1 MKFTV
6 NRTELLAAAQNA
18 ERIAPRVSTIEILQ
32 CAYLQASQD
41 TLTVASG
48 NLEIALEQQLPAQ
61 IDRDG
66 SVVVKAPL
74 LSGMLRLLD
83 GERVT
88 FQMKS
93 GKLVV
98 SSGNAEY
105 AIPVMDAAQYPRMEI
120 PCPAATVPVSGI
132 PSLTKRTAFAVS
144 EDTAR
149 PMLKCV
155 NLIFG
160 ADGLQAVSTDSFRI
174 ASAKGDRESRGN
186 ISFLI
191 PAASLEKLAGLVSDR
206 EKLQVGTTG
215 KAIVFRKENF
225 LFAARIMEWPYL
237 AVSQVLSNLKQQFT
251 VLTDSALL
259 RDTILQALSV
269 TGTQNRFSLSFAG
282 NRLTVRCES
291 EYGISETAMDVVALS
306 GEPAGVY
313 WYSPTQLLECLKAL
327 NGTLTEGPLKGDI
340 ASYFANDALF
350 VCLGGVNAHKGL
362 RETLLSLGVTEVM
375 EAMDMDQ
382 FTNPQVRQAIGI
394 LRREVQSIPGI
405 RYYQC
410 TWNPRFK
417 GVDDYLL
424 DWTKRK
430 TA

>member
-32 CAYLQASQD
+32 CAYLQAEQD

-88 FQMKS
+88 FQMKN

-186 ISFLI
+186 ISFLV

-215 KAIVFRKENF
+215 KAIVFTKENF
-225 LFAARIMEWPYL
+225 SFAARIMEGPYL

-251 VLTDSALL
+251 VLTDAALL

-269 TGTQNRFSLSFAG
+269 TGTQNRFFLSFAG
-282 NRLTVRCES
+282 NRLTVRCER

-313 WYSPTQLLECLKAL
+313 WYNPVQLMECLKAL
-327 NGTLTEGPLKGDI
+327 NGTLMLEVVQHSALLLKTDE
-340 ASYFANDALF
+340 L
-350 VCLGGVNAHKGL
+350 VCFQMAV
-362 RETLLSLGVTEVM
+362 REPKAIEVKPQKTKKPRK
-375 EAMDMDQ
+375 EA
-382 FTNPQVRQAIGI
+382 A
-394 LRREVQSIPGI
+394 
-405 RYYQC
+405 
-410 TWNPRFK
+410 
-417 GVDDYLL
+417 
-424 DWTKRK
+424 
-430 TA
+430 

>member
-1 MKFTV
+1 MEFTV

-32 CAYLQASQD
+32 CTYLQAEQD

-88 FQMKS
+88 FQMKN

-105 AIPVMDAAQYPRMEI
+105 AIPVMDAEQYPRMEI

-144 EDTAR
+144 EDTTR

-186 ISFLI
+186 ISFLV

-215 KAIVFRKENF
+215 KTIVFTKENF
-225 LFAARIMEWPYL
+225 SFAARIMEGPYL

-251 VLTDSALL
+251 VLTDAALL

-282 NRLTVRCES
+282 SRLTVRCES
-291 EYGISETAMDVVALS
+291 EYGVSETAMDVVALS
-306 GEPAGVY
+306 GEPVGVY
-313 WYSPTQLLECLKAL
+313 WYNPAQLMECLKAL
-327 NGTLTEGPLKGDI
+327 NGTLMLEVVQHSALLLKTDE
-340 ASYFANDALF
+340 L
-350 VCLGGVNAHKGL
+350 VCFQMAV
-362 RETLLSLGVTEVM
+362 REPKAIESKPQKTKKPRK
-375 EAMDMDQ
+375 EA
-382 FTNPQVRQAIGI
+382 A
-394 LRREVQSIPGI
+394 
-405 RYYQC
+405 
-410 TWNPRFK
+410 
-417 GVDDYLL
+417 
-424 DWTKRK
+424 
-430 TA
+430 

>member
-6 NRTELLAAAQNA
+6 NRIELLAAAQNA
-18 ERIAPRVSTIEILQ
+18 ERIAPKVSTIEILQ
-32 CAYLQASQD
+32 CAYLQAEQD

-105 AIPVMDAAQYPRMEI
+105 AIPVMDTAQYPRMEI

-144 EDTAR
+144 EDTSR

-186 ISFLI
+186 ISFLV

-225 LFAARIMEWPYL
+225 LFAARIMEGPYL

-251 VLTDSALL
+251 VLTDAALL

-291 EYGISETAMDVVALS
+291 EYGISETALDVVALS
-306 GEPAGVY
+306 GEPVGVY
-313 WYSPTQLLECLKAL
+313 WYNPAQLMECLKAL
-327 NGTLTEGPLKGDI
+327 NGTLMLEVVQHSALLLKTDE
-340 ASYFANDALF
+340 L
-350 VCLGGVNAHKGL
+350 VCFQMAV
-362 RETLLSLGVTEVM
+362 REPKAIEVKPQKTKKPRK
-375 EAMDMDQ
+375 EA
-382 FTNPQVRQAIGI
+382 A
-394 LRREVQSIPGI
+394 
-405 RYYQC
+405 
-410 TWNPRFK
+410 
-417 GVDDYLL
+417 
-424 DWTKRK
+424 
-430 TA
+430 

>member
-32 CAYLQASQD
+32 CAYLQAEQD

-88 FQMKS
+88 FQMKN

-120 PCPAATVPVSGI
+120 PCPAATV
-132 PSLTKRTAFAVS
+132 RTAFAVS
-144 EDTAR
+144 EEAAR

-186 ISFLI
+186 ISFLV
-191 PAASLEKLAGLVSDR
+191 PAASLEKLAALVDNR

-215 KAIVFRKENF
+215 KTIVFTKENF
-225 LFAARIMEWPYL
+225 SFAARIMEGPYL
-237 AVSQVLSNLKQQFT
+237 AVSQILSNLKQQFT
-251 VLTDSALL
+251 VLTDAALL
-259 RDTILQALSV
+259 RDTILQVLSV

-291 EYGISETAMDVVALS
+291 EYGVSETAMDVVALS
-306 GEPAGVY
+306 GEPVGVY
-313 WYSPTQLLECLKAL
+313 WYNPVQLMECLKAL
-327 NGTLTEGPLKGDI
+327 NGTLMLEVVQHSALLLKTDE
-340 ASYFANDALF
+340 L
-350 VCLGGVNAHKGL
+350 VCFQMAV
-362 RETLLSLGVTEVM
+362 REPKTIESKPQKTKKPRK
-375 EAMDMDQ
+375 EA
-382 FTNPQVRQAIGI
+382 A
-394 LRREVQSIPGI
+394 
-405 RYYQC
+405 
-410 TWNPRFK
+410 
-417 GVDDYLL
+417 
-424 DWTKRK
+424 
-430 TA
+430 

>member
-32 CAYLQASQD
+32 CAYLQAEQD

-61 IDRDG
+61 IESEG

-88 FQMKS
+88 FQMKN

-144 EDTAR
+144 EDTTR

-186 ISFLI
+186 ISFLV
-191 PAASLEKLAGLVSDR
+191 PAASLEKLAGLVR
-206 EKLQVGTTG
+206 
-215 KAIVFRKENF
+215 
-225 LFAARIMEWPYL
+225 LFEE
-237 AVSQVLSNLKQQFT
+237 
-251 VLTDSALL
+251 TDHLPLL
-259 RDTILQALSV
+259 RRDHPA
-269 TGTQNRFSLSFAG
+269 R
-282 NRLTVRCES
+282 
-291 EYGISETAMDVVALS
+291 S
-306 GEPAGVY
+306 G
-313 WYSPTQLLECLKAL
+313 C
-327 NGTLTEGPLKGDI
+327 
-340 ASYFANDALF
+340 
-350 VCLGGVNAHKGL
+350 
-362 RETLLSLGVTEVM
+362 
-375 EAMDMDQ
+375 
-382 FTNPQVRQAIGI
+382 
-394 LRREVQSIPGI
+394 
-405 RYYQC
+405 
-410 TWNPRFK
+410 
-417 GVDDYLL
+417 
-424 DWTKRK
+424 
-430 TA
+430 

>member
-32 CAYLQASQD
+32 CAYLQAEQD

-66 SVVVKAPL
+66 SVVVKASL

-144 EDTAR
+144 EDTSR

-174 ASAKGDRESRGN
+174 ASAKGDRE
-186 ISFLI
+186 
-191 PAASLEKLAGLVSDR
+191 
-206 EKLQVGTTG
+206 KLQVGTTG
-215 KAIVFRKENF
+215 KTIVFTKENF
-225 LFAARIMEWPYL
+225 SFAARIMEGPYL

-251 VLTDSALL
+251 VLTDAALL

-313 WYSPTQLLECLKAL
+313 WYNPAQLMECLKAL
-327 NGTLTEGPLKGDI
+327 NGTLMLEVVQHSALLLKTDE
-340 ASYFANDALF
+340 L
-350 VCLGGVNAHKGL
+350 VCFQMAV
-362 RETLLSLGVTEVM
+362 REPKAI
-375 EAMDMDQ
+375 EAK
-382 FTNPQVRQAIGI
+382 PQK
-394 LRREVQSIPGI
+394 
-405 RYYQC
+405 
-410 TWNPRFK
+410 TKKPRK
-417 GVDDYLL
+417 E
-424 DWTKRK
+424 
-430 TA
+430 AA

>member
-32 CAYLQASQD
+32 CAYLQAEQD

-48 NLEIALEQQLPAQ
+48 NLEIALEKQLPAQ
-61 IDRDG
+61 IETEGR
-66 SVVVKAPL
+66 VVVKAPL

-88 FQMKS
+88 FQMKN

-191 PAASLEKLAGLVSDR
+191 PAASLEKLAALVDNR

-225 LFAARIMEWPYL
+225 LFAARIMEGPYL

-259 RDTILQALSV
+259 RDAISQTLSV

-291 EYGISETAMDVVALS
+291 KYGISETAMDVVALS

-313 WYSPTQLLECLKAL
+313 WYNPAQLMECLKAL
-327 NGTLTEGPLKGDI
+327 NGTLMLEVVQHSALLLKTDE
-340 ASYFANDALF
+340 L
-350 VCLGGVNAHKGL
+350 VCFQMAV
-362 RETLLSLGVTEVM
+362 REPKAI
-375 EAMDMDQ
+375 EAK
-382 FTNPQVRQAIGI
+382 PQK
-394 LRREVQSIPGI
+394 
-405 RYYQC
+405 
-410 TWNPRFK
+410 TKKPRK
-417 GVDDYLL
+417 E
-424 DWTKRK
+424 
-430 TA
+430 AA

>member
-32 CAYLQASQD
+32 CAYLQAEQD
-41 TLTVASG
+41 TLTVASS

-61 IDRDG
+61 IENEG

-88 FQMKS
+88 FQMKK

-98 SSGNAEY
+98 SSENAEY

-132 PSLTKRTAFAVS
+132 PALTKRTAFAVS
-144 EDTAR
+144 EDTTR

-191 PAASLEKLAGLVSDR
+191 PAASLEKLAALVDNR

-215 KAIVFRKENF
+215 KTIVFTKENF
-225 LFAARIMEWPYL
+225 SFAARIMEGPYL

-259 RDTILQALSV
+259 RDAISQTLSV

-282 NRLTVRCES
+282 SRLTVRCES
-291 EYGISETAMDVVALS
+291 EYGVSETAMDVVALS

-340 ASYFANDALF
+340 ASYFANNALF

-382 FTNPQVRQAIGI
+382 FTNPQVRQAIGT

-424 DWTKRK
+424 DWTKRR